1 MIALR
6 DASRQQNTQPYS
18 SRAVNRRLKLLNFN
32 AMIKVELKLR
42 VSISIKALNKI
53 VKVLLGLVWVIT
65 LIA

>member
-1 MIALR
+1 
-6 DASRQQNTQPYS
+6 
-18 SRAVNRRLKLLNFN
+18 
-32 AMIKVELKLR
+32 MIKVELKLR